1 MFKAYPPM
9 TTTSSLS
16 GLLSCAVCILWRL
29 LLRVAEAEAEAAK
42 KATNA
47 AAASAAADSHLVL
60 IVVKC
65 CYPRLVCG
73 LLPLPPSNP
82 LSRTSISPL
91 FLLFRK

>member
-1 MFKAYPPM
+1 M
-9 TTTSSLS
+9 TTTRSLS

-47 AAASAAADSHLVL
+47 AAASAAAEAHLVL

-65 CYPRLVCG
+65 HYPRLVCG
-73 LLPLPPSNP
+73 LLPPPPSNP
-82 LSRTSISPL
+82 LSRTSISRL
-91 FLLFRK
+91 SLLFR